1 MEQANMT
8 KQMIGFNKAVFDNA
22 FNGIAFMQDYS
33 GNMMDGFMRQ
43 FPWVTE
49 QNQKPIKDSIEFLKK
64 ARMDYKKVVDQ
75 GFDQLEE
82 MINVEKFTK

>member
-1 MEQANMT
+1 METPNMT

-33 GNMMDGFMRQ
+33 ENMMDGFMRQ

-49 QNQKPIKDSIEFLKK
+49 QNQKPLKDTMEFMKK
-64 ARMDYKKVVDQ
+64 ARTDYKNVVDQ
-75 GFDQLEE
+75 GFEQLEE
-82 MINVEKFTK
+82 MVNIK

>member
-1 MEQANMT
+1 METANMT
-8 KQMIGFNKAVFDNA
+8 KQMIDFNKAVFDNT

-33 GNMMDGFMRQ
+33 ENMMDGFMRQ

-49 QNQKPIKDSIEFLKK
+49 QNQKPLKDSMEFIKK
-64 ARMDYKKVVDQ
+64 ARTDYKNVVDQ

-82 MINVEKFTK
+82 MINIK